1 MRTHVVKEDGMQKA
15 SRDVRQ
21 SIRVG
26 TKVRVVGFKTPSKF
40 DHPKYASDERG
51 HIEGFAGKTGAVE
64 SVDGDAAH
72 PYTVFFGENVLPRR
86 CRFSAAELQ
95 LVSTV

>member
-1 MRTHVVKEDGMQKA
+1 MHKA
-15 SRDVRQ
+15 SRGAGQ

-26 TKVRVVGFKTPSKF
+26 TKVRVVGFRTSSKF
-40 DHPKYASDERG
+40 DHPKYASDEKG
-51 HIEGFAGKTGAVE
+51 HVEGFAGKTGAVE

-86 CRFSAAELQ
+86 CRFSAAELRPA
-95 LVSTV
+95 